1 MLVSLP
7 DTDRYD
13 VTSREGHE
21 YRIFLSLPRHEPGPD
36 GYPVLYLLDGNA
48 TFPSAAVSLALQMRR
63 PESTG
68 VLPAAVVGIGYP
80 TDDYLDAEGR
90 TRDYTVPLAPDELP
104 PRRDGAQWPPTG
116 GADAFLDFIVNEV
129 KPAIGQRF
137 RVDRSRES
145 LFGHSFGGF
154 FVLHALFSRPAA
166 FRSYIAA
173 SPSIWYGRQALDRE
187 LTAFCESRDRTV
199 PPRRL
204 LITVGGDEQLGEQ
217 ESSGEG
223 SASARWKRQ
232 TRMVGNAR
240 ETAARIANAA
250 GTAVDVSFTEF
261 ANENHASVLPA
272 SITRALRFAL
282 GRS

>member
-1 MLVSLP
+1 MLVNLP

-13 VTSREGHE
+13 VSSREGHT
-21 YRIFLSLPRHEPGPD
+21 YRIFLSLPKQEPGPE

-48 TFPSAAVSLALQMRR
+48 TFPTAAVSLALQMRR

-68 VLPAAVVGIGYP
+68 VLPAVVVGIGYP
-80 TDDYLDAEGR
+80 TDDYLDAAAR
-90 TRDYTVPLAPDELP
+90 TRDYTVPLEADELP

-116 GADAFLDFIVNEV
+116 GAGAFLDFIVNDV
-129 KPAIGQRF
+129 KPAISRRL
-137 RVDRSRES
+137 RVDQSREA

-154 FVLHALFSRPAA
+154 FVLHTLFSRPAA

-173 SPSIWYGRQALDRE
+173 SPSIWYGRQTLDRE
-187 LTAFCESRDRTV
+187 LLAFCKSRDQTI
-199 PPRRL
+199 PARRL
-204 LITVGGDEQLGEQ
+204 LITVGGDEQLDEQ

-240 ETAARIANAA
+240 ETAVRIAGAA
-250 GTAVDVSFTEF
+250 GAAVDVSFTEF

-282 GRS
+282 GRY

>member
-7 DTDRYD
+7 DTDQYD
-13 VTSREGHE
+13 VTSREGRT
-21 YRIFLSLPRHEPGPD
+21 YRIFLNLPGHEPSPD

-68 VLPAAVVGIGYP
+68 ILPAAVVGIGYP
-80 TDDYLDAEGR
+80 TDDYLDAERR
-90 TRDYTVPLAPDELP
+90 TYDYTVPLAANELP
-104 PRRDGAQWPPTG
+104 PRRDGLRWPPTG
-116 GADAFLDFIVNEV
+116 GADVFLDFIINEV
-129 KPAIGQRF
+129 KPSIAKRL
-137 RVDRSRES
+137 RVDQNREA

-154 FVLHALFSRPAA
+154 FSLYAMFSRPAA

-187 LTAFCESRDRTV
+187 LTAFCKSREQNTA
-199 PPRRL
+199 PRRL
-204 LITVGGDEQLGEQ
+204 LIMVGGDEQLDEQ
-217 ESSGEG
+217 QTSGEG
-223 SASARWKRQ
+223 SVLAHWKKQ

-240 ETAARIANAA
+240 EAAVRIAQAA
-250 GTAVDVSFTEF
+250 GAAVDVSFTELE
-261 ANENHASVLPA
+261 NENHASVLPA